1 MEAAC
6 ACVEGETR
14 SSKIVSAVG
23 SATVGNAV
31 SEGGLPELEVS
42 AASFAWFVA
51 CCSAVIGA
59 EASLMIRYRM
69 GLALIA
75 ASAPDS
81 ELRIEMNA
89 SGNVDVGS
97 YCNRGC

>member
-1 MEAAC
+1 
-6 ACVEGETR
+6 
-14 SSKIVSAVG
+14 
-23 SATVGNAV
+23 
-31 SEGGLPELEVS
+31 
-42 AASFAWFVA
+42 
-51 CCSAVIGA
+51 
-59 EASLMIRYRM
+59 
-69 GLALIA
+69 LIA